1 MTGSDVRVVA
11 HLTTIPINLLLIAW
25 VAIGRTALLPAD
37 GAVAVPVTPAVVAPA
52 LVVLLGITSVLAI
65 RQHRPD
71 DGYLTAAQFGSLLG
85 CWLTLAGF
93 GFFLVD
99 VGPDATR
106 AASPFTQLA
115 GGRFLVLSDAFTV
128 ACLHGFVATY
138 IALLLLLIRGLT
150 GADRRRAGGRSPVGV
165 D

>member
-25 VAIGRTALLPAD
+25 VAVGRTALLPAD
-37 GAVAVPVTPAVVAPA
+37 GASAVTVTLAMVAPA
-52 LVVLLGITSVLAI
+52 LLVLLGITSVMAI
-65 RQHRPD
+65 RQHRPH
-71 DGYLTAAQFGSLLG
+71 DGYLTGAQFGSLLG

-99 VGPDATR
+99 AGPDGAR
-106 AASPFTQLA
+106 PASPFTQLA
-115 GGRFLVLSDAFTV
+115 GDRFVVLSDAFTV

-138 IALLLLLIRGLT
+138 IALLLLLIRGLA
-150 GADRRRAGGRSPVGV
+150 GAERRRAVGRPPIRVG
-165 D
+165 